1 MTTTPDTVTI
11 RRTDEHDAA
20 RIAALRRAWVE
31 EDAGHPV
38 ADDGFDDRFAEWY
51 AAEAGRRVIFLAEL
65 GREPVGMVN
74 LVTFTRMPKPGRAP
88 SLWYYLGNA
97 FVRGGHRDR
106 GIGTT
111 LLEAAIGYAHEQ
123 GAVRIV
129 LAPSER
135 SRPFYR
141 RAGFGPATM
150 LLVKEPVR

>member
-1 MTTTPDTVTI
+1 MTITSGTLTV
-11 RRTDEHDAA
+11 RRTGEHDAA
-20 RIAALRRAWVE
+20 RVAALRRAWVE
-31 EDAGHPV
+31 EESGHPLE
-38 ADDGFDDRFAEWY
+38 DDGFEDRFAEWY
-51 AAEAGRRVIFLAEL
+51 AAEAARRVIFLAEL
-65 GREPVGMVN
+65 GNEPVGMVN

-97 FVRGGHRDR
+97 FVLAGHRDR

-111 LLEAAIGYAHEQ
+111 LLDTAIGYAREQ

-150 LLVKEPVR
+150 LLAKEPVR

>member
-1 MTTTPDTVTI
+1 MTTTSGTVTI
-11 RRTDEHDAA
+11 RRTDERDAA

-31 EDAGHPV
+31 EDSGHPV
-38 ADDGFDDRFAEWY
+38 ADDGFEDRFAEWY
-51 AAEAGRRVIFLAEL
+51 AEEAARRVIFLAEL

-74 LVTFTRMPKPGRAP
+74 LVTFTRMPKPGVAP

-97 FVRGGHRDR
+97 FVLAGRRDR

-111 LLEAAIGYAHEQ
+111 LLETAIGYARER
-123 GAVRIV
+123 GAARIV

-141 RAGFGPATM
+141 RAGFGTATM

>member
-1 MTTTPDTVTI
+1 MTTTSGTTTV
-11 RRTDEHDAA
+11 RRTGEHDAA

-31 EDAGHPV
+31 EESGHLV
-38 ADDGFDDRFAEWY
+38 DDDGFEDRFAEWY
-51 AAEAGRRVIFLAEL
+51 AEEAARRVIFLAEL
-65 GREPVGMVN
+65 GQEPVGMVN

-97 FVRGGHRDR
+97 FVLAGHRDR
-106 GIGTT
+106 GIGTA
-111 LLEAAIGYAHEQ
+111 LLETAIGYARER